1 MSVGPPELD
10 VFVALDNDVLND
22 WRFRKPATL
31 KAINEYIGLVKAP
44 PALPSTTIFE
54 MVHGFEKA
62 VVKAGG
68 VNERLKRD
76 RENAQQLIKEC
87 TVLSFNQDAAE
98 IAAYIFPRLSQKERN
113 RLWTDVF
120 IAATALAHEYG
131 IATRNKSDFELIAQH
146 IPASYAPLRIE
157 VWK

>member
-1 MSVGPPELD
+1 MAIGPTDPD

-31 KAINEYIGLVKAP
+31 KAIDDYIGLVKAP

-54 MVHGFEKA
+54 MLHGFEKA
-62 VVKAGG
+62 GVQAGAM
-68 VNERLKRD
+68 NERLRND
-76 RENAQQLIKEC
+76 RQNAEALIKEC
-87 TVLSFNQDAAE
+87 TVLPFIQGAAE
-98 IAAYIFPRLSQKERN
+98 IAAYIWPRLSQRERN

-131 IATRNKSDFELIAQH
+131 IATRNRSDFELIAQRL
-146 IPASYAPLRIE
+146 PPNYPPLRIE